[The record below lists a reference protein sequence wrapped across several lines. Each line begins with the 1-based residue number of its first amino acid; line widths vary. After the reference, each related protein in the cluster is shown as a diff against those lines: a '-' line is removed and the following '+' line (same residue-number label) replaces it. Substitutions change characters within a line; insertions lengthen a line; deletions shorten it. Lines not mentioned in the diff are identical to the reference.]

1 MREEENREEQRAEK
15 SEKTEA
21 RKEKKRGKREGRY
34 RARKLQD
41 QQGDT
46 SYTYDTR
53 ATTHT
58 YTVRE
63 AII

>member
-1 MREEENREEQRAEK
+1 MREEESREKKRAEK

-21 RKEKKRGKREGRY
+21 RRKKEGKREGRY
-34 RARKLQD
+34 RARNLQE

-46 SYTYDTR
+46 SYTYGTR
-53 ATTHT
+53 ATIHT

-63 AII
+63 AIL

>member
-1 MREEENREEQRAEK
+1 MREEESREKKRAEK

-21 RKEKKRGKREGRY
+21 RREKKRGKREGRY
-34 RARKLQD
+34 RARNLQE

-53 ATTHT
+53 ATIHT

-63 AII
+63 AIL